1 MNTPVKILI
10 ADDHPIFRRG
20 LHDVIEEDSKF
31 SVIGEA
37 GNGIEALRLI
47 AEFSP
52 DVVLADINMPQMDGL
67 DLARVV
73 REKYPSLSVIILT
86 MHKDKAMFDAALA
99 AGARGYMLK
108 ENAAE
113 DINECLKTVAAGG
126 HYIAPS
132 LSGFL
137 ISRAARV
144 ADFTEQTPS
153 LKILTKTERRVLRL
167 VAEDKTSREIGE
179 LLFIHPRTVDNHRR
193 NICQKLDLHGS
204 HALLRFA
211 LTHKSELAHDQ
222 EGV

>member
-20 LHDVIEEDSKF
+20 LRGGIEEDSRF
-31 SVIGEA
+31 SVVGEA

-47 AEFSP
+47 AELAP
-52 DVVLADINMPQMDGL
+52 DVVIADINMPEMDGL
-67 DLARVV
+67 DLARAV
-73 REKYPSLSVIILT
+73 REKYPSAAVVILT
-86 MHKDKAMFDAALA
+86 MHKDKTMFDAAMD

-108 ENAAE
+108 ENAAD
-113 DINECLKTVAAGG
+113 DINECLKTVAVGG

-137 ISRAARV
+137 LNRVARV
-144 ADFTEQTPS
+144 SEFNKQTPS

-167 VAEDKTSREIGE
+167 VAEDKTSREIAE
-179 LLFIHPRTVDNHRR
+179 LLFIHPRTVDNHRT
-193 NICQKLDLHGS
+193 NICQKLNLRGS

-211 LTHKSELAHDQ
+211 LTHKSELSRHYLK
-222 EGV
+222 